1 MWEGSKLQISIIDLV
16 ILLLYFIVVLWIGYY
31 TMKKVSNFDDYSVAG
46 RTMPFALIF
55 ATIGATLAGGGATV
69 GRVSFVYDIGIVVFL
84 ALLGVVI
91 SQVIIGFFLAPRI
104 REMENV
110 HTIGDIMGFYF
121 GRSGQLVTSVFSFLF
136 MIGIFGVQALA
147 LGRILEPIIGLPF
160 LTLTFIGALI
170 TIVYTWAGGML
181 AVVYTD
187 AIQFI
192 LLVGGIATATI
203 IGLNKM
209 GGMTQIID
217 KAASIDTDHLVFF
230 GGPWTIGVF
239 ISTFLTFLL
248 GEALAPHYIQRYAAA
263 KSSRITAW
271 STVSFAIMYIFLTIV
286 IMVIG
291 LIGFIVF
298 PKMNGDLV
306 FVNFVMEYL
315 PIGVIG
321 LVFGAL
327 VAAVMSTGS
336 SILNTAAV
344 IFSKDIYGNLINKN
358 ADDKSMLKWAR
369 YATLFVGIAGV
380 VVSVFIPSVMDLML
394 LAFKL
399 WAPSILP
406 PMVIALLWG
415 GPLER
420 KVSPYAAVPAIVSG
434 LLITILWLSVLGEP
448 FSIPAIAVGIIT
460 NLLVFSIVHKLTIN
474 KMKGELNQSK
484 EVVK

>member
-1 MWEGSKLQISIIDLV
+1 MQISFVDFC
-16 ILLLYFIVVLWIGYY
+16 ILLAYFVLVLWIGYY
-31 TMKKVSNFDDYSVAG
+31 TMKKISNFSDYSVAG

-91 SQVIIGFFLAPRI
+91 SQVIIGFFIAPRI

-121 GRSGQLVTSVFSFLF
+121 GSSGRLVSSIFSFLF
-136 MIGIFGVQALA
+136 MMGMFGVQALA

-160 LTLTFIGALI
+160 LWLTLIGALI

-187 AIQFI
+187 AVQFI
-192 LLVGGIATATI
+192 LLVGGIATATM
-203 IGLNKM
+203 IGVIKM
-209 GGMTQIID
+209 GGMTTIID
-217 KAASIDTDHLVFF
+217 KAAAIDTDHLVFF
-230 GGPWTIGVF
+230 GGPWTVGIF

-248 GEALAPHYIQRYAAA
+248 GEALAPHYIQRYAAS
-263 KSSRITAW
+263 KSSKITSW

-315 PIGVIG
+315 PIGIIG

-327 VAAVMSTGS
+327 IAAVMSTGS

-344 IFSKDIYGNLINKN
+344 IFSKDIYGGLFNKN
-358 ADDKSMLKWAR
+358 AGDKSMLKSAQ
-369 YATLFVGIAGV
+369 YATIFVGIAGV
-380 VVSVFIPSVMDLML
+380 VVSLFIPSVMDLML
-394 LAFKL
+394 FGFKM

-415 GPLER
+415 KPMER
-420 KVSPYAAVPAIVSG
+420 KVSPRAAVPAIISG
-434 LLITILWLSVLGEP
+434 LAVTILWLSVLNEP
-448 FSIPAIAVGIIT
+448 FNVPAIVVGIVT
-460 NLLVFSIVHKLTIN
+460 NLLVFGIVHKLTT
-474 KMKGELNQSK
+474 KPQKGELTFS
-484 EVVK
+484 EEAVK